1 MPKPVR
7 IVWLAALA
15 GPLVFSPAPSR
26 AQVPAADSHPAAK
39 AENLYRVL
47 IDKQDP
53 FGTDAK
59 RPPGNDNVFMVTA
72 LLDPAD
78 EALGATIEPVG
89 DELRAQ
95 LGLPEGQG
103 LLVASLAGE
112 GPAAQA
118 GLQPNDVLVELAD
131 KPLGKKDDLTQQLK
145 SAGEGPVPLK
155 LIRAGKPVTLRIRPV
170 YRVTL
175 GPAGEEKTEYYIGVA
190 VSAPSDALRA
200 HLGIERGL
208 VATEVVKDSPAEK
221 AGVKVHDV
229 LVEIDGKPLDRTET
243 LVQQV
248 QAARDKAMELK
259 LLRAGKERTL
269 QVTPAPRKVQA
280 QPARHREALRLWSLG
295 QQAHPQWYR
304 NQPGQPLLDPQG
316 RLGAARSL
324 LNQVGADPVG
334 KRLDD
339 LDRELKALRKA
350 VDDLR
355 DALKSSPARGRD

>member
-1 MPKPVR
+1 
-7 IVWLAALA
+7 
-15 GPLVFSPAPSR
+15 
-26 AQVPAADSHPAAK
+26 
-39 AENLYRVL
+39 
-47 IDKQDP
+47 
-53 FGTDAK
+53 
-59 RPPGNDNVFMVTA
+59 
-72 LLDPAD
+72 
-78 EALGATIEPVG
+78 
-89 DELRAQ
+89 
-95 LGLPEGQG
+95 G

-170 YRVTL
+170 YPVTL
-175 GPAGEEKTEYYIGVA
+175 SPAREEKTEYYIGVS

-229 LVEIDGKPLDRTET
+229 LVEINGKPLDRTET

-259 LLRAGKERTL
+259 LLRA
-269 QVTPAPRKVQA
+269 
-280 QPARHREALRLWSLG
+280 
-295 QQAHPQWYR
+295 
-304 NQPGQPLLDPQG
+304 
-316 RLGAARSL
+316 
-324 LNQVGADPVG
+324 
-334 KRLDD
+334 
-339 LDRELKALRKA
+339 
-350 VDDLR
+350 
-355 DALKSSPARGRD
+355 